1 MVTIKVNE
9 RTKAGQALIAT
20 AKVMA
25 QKYAGIDIMEDDQ
38 VLLEKMKLNHQS
50 DLLSEQ
56 EQSAFV
62 KELEKM
68 ANGI

>member
-25 QKYAGIDIMEDDQ
+25 RKYAGIDIMEDDQ
-38 VLLEKMKLNHQS
+38 ILLEKMKLNHQS
-50 DLLSEQ
+50 DFLTEQ
-56 EQSAFV
+56 EQSAFL

-68 ANGI
+68 AE

>member
-9 RTKAGQALIAT
+9 RIKAGQSLIAT

-25 QKYAGIDIMEDDQ
+25 RKYAGIDIMEDDH

-50 DLLSEQ
+50 DFLSKQ
-56 EQSAFV
+56 EQSAFF

-68 ANGI
+68 AE

>member
-56 EQSAFV
+56 EQSTFV